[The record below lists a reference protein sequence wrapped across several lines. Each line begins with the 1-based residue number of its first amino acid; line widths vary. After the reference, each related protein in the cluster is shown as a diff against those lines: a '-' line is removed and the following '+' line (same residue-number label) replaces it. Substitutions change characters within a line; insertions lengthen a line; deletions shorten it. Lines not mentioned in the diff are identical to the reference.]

1 MKDDSRGEV
10 TLLLDRWRG
19 GDAAAFEA
27 LVPVVYADLRRLARS
42 MMRRERSDH
51 TLQATALLNE
61 TCVRLIQQ
69 QKASWEDRSHFYAFA
84 ARLMRNILTD
94 HARSH
99 LAGRRGGPNR
109 IKIELTDDLAWV
121 GSANEEILDLHRV
134 LERLE
139 ELDSRKSRVV
149 EMRYFLGF
157 TTAEV
162 AEALGI
168 SLATAERELQFA
180 RGWLY
185 RELRGEGASHEFQ
198 HPLRGN

>member
-1 MKDDSRGEV
+1 MQDDSRGEI
-10 TLLLDRWRG
+10 TILLGRWHA
-19 GDAAAFEA
+19 GDSAAFDA
-27 LVPVVYADLRRLARS
+27 LVPAVYADLRRLAVG

-61 TCVRLIQQ
+61 TYLRLMREQRV
-69 QKASWEDRSHFYAFA
+69 SWEDRSHFFAFC

-94 HARSH
+94 HARAH

-109 IKIELTDDLAWV
+109 VQIELTDNLAWI
-121 GSANEEILDLHRV
+121 GSGSKEILDLHRV

-139 ELDSRKSRVV
+139 ELDSRKARVV

-157 TTAEV
+157 TTAEA
-162 AEALGI
+162 AEALNL
-168 SLATAERELQFA
+168 SPATAERDLQFA

-185 RELRGEGASHEFQ
+185 RELRGECVAHES
-198 HPLRGN
+198 